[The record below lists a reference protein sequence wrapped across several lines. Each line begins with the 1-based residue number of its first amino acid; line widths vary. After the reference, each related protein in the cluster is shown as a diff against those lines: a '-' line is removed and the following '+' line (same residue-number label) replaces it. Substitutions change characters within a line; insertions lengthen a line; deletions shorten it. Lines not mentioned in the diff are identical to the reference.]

1 MILGKKTYSVNY
13 LSNIGKYCVLYFMA
27 CSSRT
32 SYKVVWPYSP
42 LPQLLSGTPPLPYPP
57 NSIPSFVF
65 NYTHH
70 FRFLLPICSQVTFGA
85 INEKWR
91 SVSCWLSV
99 ASSFLDFVPTSPPH
113 VGISLTWTCTGLT
126 PVVANPRTSY
136 IQLPCCIWKTLFP
149 VSLCFWWWRIKFS
162 SMVMNHTK
170 VTAGFSPVTS
180 VRLV

>member
-1 MILGKKTYSVNY
+1 M
-13 LSNIGKYCVLYFMA
+13 
-27 CSSRT
+27 
-32 SYKVVWPYSP
+32 SYISWLV
-42 LPQLLSGTPPLPYPP
+42 PQEHHTRWFDHIHPSP
-57 NSIPSFVF
+57 NSSQIHPLFPTHPTLYPLFFFF

-70 FRFLLPICSQVTFGA
+70 FRFLLPICSQVTLGA

-91 SVSCWLSV
+91 SVSYWLSV

-126 PVVANPRTSY
+126 PVVANPLSSY

-149 VSLCFWWWRIKFS
+149 VFLCFWWWRIKFS